1 MIEDSRLIDASA
13 NGMDREAVIEQ
24 ARGYDL
30 VIIHIS
36 TPTFASDIS
45 LAEELKK
52 HYSGLTIGLVGPHA
66 TVLAEES
73 LLRSKAVDFVAV
85 GEFDETVTEISRGV
99 PFKEVEG
106 IVFRSNGSTQ
116 RTARRRLVENL
127 DSLPFVTRIY
137 ARDLTIKNYYIGYL
151 QHPYISLY
159 TGRGCRAHC
168 TFCLWPQTIGG
179 GVYRVRSAENIYE
192 EMAEAKSLFP
202 KVKEFFFDDDTFTDN
217 PQLLDIA
224 RKIGRLGI
232 TWSCNARANVPRETL
247 KVLKENGLRLL
258 TVGFESG
265 NQQILNNVK
274 KGIRIEGARQFA
286 LAAKEVGVLLH
297 ATFILGLPGETK
309 ETMEQTM
316 RFAQEIDPYSMQVS
330 LAAPYPG
337 TQLYEQA
344 KREGW
349 MVGEG
354 DSLTRSGIQESVI
367 SYPSLSKEEM
377 FEAVE
382 RFYRRFYLRPRPIL
396 RILADMLK
404 DKDEFV
410 RRIREGR
417 EFFSFMAKRKG
428 RIE

>member
-1 MIEDSRLIDASA
+1 
-13 NGMDREAVIEQ
+13 
-24 ARGYDL
+24 
-30 VIIHIS
+30 
-36 TPTFASDIS
+36 
-45 LAEELKK
+45 
-52 HYSGLTIGLVGPHA
+52 
-66 TVLAEES
+66 
-73 LLRSKAVDFVAV
+73 
-85 GEFDETVTEISRGV
+85 
-99 PFKEVEG
+99 
-106 IVFRSNGSTQ
+106 
-116 RTARRRLVENL
+116 
-127 DSLPFVTRIY
+127 
-137 ARDLTIKNYYIGYL
+137 
-151 QHPYISLY
+151 
-159 TGRGCRAHC
+159 
-168 TFCLWPQTIGG
+168 
-179 GVYRVRSAENIYE
+179 
-192 EMAEAKSLFP
+192 
-202 KVKEFFFDDDTFTDN
+202 
-217 PQLLDIA
+217 
-224 RKIGRLGI
+224 
-232 TWSCNARANVPRETL
+232 
-247 KVLKENGLRLL
+247 
-258 TVGFESG
+258 
-265 NQQILNNVK
+265 
-274 KGIRIEGARQFA
+274 
-286 LAAKEVGVLLH
+286 
-297 ATFILGLPGETK
+297 
-309 ETMEQTM
+309 MEQTM